1 MEADGI
7 HSRRTFLKATGATVA
22 TVSVAGCTGSP
33 NDSST
38 DDGDGPS
45 GTLTYSRGSGNS
57 TLDLHVTT
65 SGEDIKATNQIYDK
79 LIDFKPGQNQITGSL
94 ATEYDLNGT
103 TASFTLREGVT
114 FHNGDEFTA
123 QDFEATYRRLADPEY
138 EYYIGEENVSDYANI
153 AFGQVESVTV
163 VGDYEL
169 NIESAKEYAPF
180 FRNMAIFAGGVFPKL
195 EIEGETDFSTNA
207 VGTGPFKLDEYQENG
222 RRIRLVA
229 NEDYWG
235 DEPNVEQVIFDT
247 TDENTT
253 RVSQLINEEADI
265 IDGVDT
271 EGISRIEGED
281 SVSLK
286 KKVGLNVGYLALN
299 MERFE
304 AFREKKVRQAMN
316 YAVNT
321 KVIVEEIFSGLA
333 TQSSQPIPESVMGYN
348 GDLDPYSHDPEQAQT
363 LLEEAG
369 YGDGFDLEL
378 AVFKNPRPYI
388 PSPIQAAEQVQSDLS
403 EVGINAEIN
412 QMSWDPYLEYTQ
424 TGKHDACFLG
434 WNTDNGDPDNFY
446 YSLLHPAVESPDG
459 QDWVSFDTEGFQTTN
474 ASAWANEEFM
484 SSVEE
489 ARTTTDSVQKREE
502 LYKQLGQLTHDEAP
516 WVFLDHANV
525 LRGVS
530 DGVSGYDVA
539 AVGGPF
545 LHTVSVE

>member
-7 HSRRTFLKATGATVA
+7 HGRRTFLKTAGATVA
-22 TVSVAGCTGSP
+22 AVSVAGCTGSP
-33 NDSST
+33 NDSGSNN
-38 DDGDGPS
+38 DDGLS

-65 SGEDIKATNQIYDK
+65 SGEDVKVTNQIYDK

-94 ATEYDLNGT
+94 ATEYQLDGT
-103 TASFTLREGVT
+103 TATLTLREGAK

-138 EYYIGEENVSDYANI
+138 EYYLGDEKVSAYANI
-153 AFGQVESVTV
+153 AFGQIKSVSV

-169 NIESAKEYAPF
+169 EIESKKEFAPF
-180 FRNMAIFAGGVFPKL
+180 FRNMAIFAGGILPKS
-195 EIEGETDFSTNA
+195 EIEGGTDFSANA
-207 VGTGPFKLDEYQENG
+207 IGTGPFKIDEYQNDG

-229 NEDYWG
+229 NENYWG
-235 DEPNVEQVIFDT
+235 DGPNVKNIIFDS
-247 TDENTT
+247 TDENST
-253 RVSQLINEEADI
+253 RVSQLLNNEADI
-265 IDGVDT
+265 IDGVDS
-271 EGISRIEGED
+271 EGISRIEENDGVAIQE
-281 SVSLK
+281 K
-286 KKVGLNVGYLALN
+286 IGLNVGYIGLN

-304 AFREKKVRQAMN
+304 PFRKKKVRQAMN
-316 YAVNT
+316 YAINT
-321 KVIVEEIFSGLA
+321 KVIVDEIFSGLA

-348 GDLDPYSHDPEQAQT
+348 GNLDPYPHDFQQATT

-388 PSPIQAAEQVQSDLS
+388 PSPVQAAEQVTSDLS
-403 EVGINAEIN
+403 EIGINATIN
-412 QMSWDPYLEYTQ
+412 QMSWEPYLEYTQ

-474 ASAWANEEFM
+474 VSGWANGEFM
-484 SSVEE
+484 SLVEE
-489 ARTTTDSVQKREE
+489 ARSETGGVQKREE
-502 LYKQLGQLTHDEAP
+502 QYKQAGKLTHDEAP
-516 WVFLDHANV
+516 WVFLDHASV
-525 LRGVS
+525 LRGVANR
-530 DGVSGYDVA
+530 VSGYDPA

-545 LHTVSVE
+545 LRTVSVE